1 MAVSENY
8 VVNIQKSG
16 CVYINVLILKNAVS
30 ISYVYIVHD
39 CINLGRF
46 YEDLG

>member
-16 CVYINVLILKNAVS
+16 CLYINVLILKNAVS
-30 ISYVYIVHD
+30 VCDVYIVHD
-39 CINLGRF
+39 CINYGRW
-46 YEDLG
+46 YEG